1 MNEVMD
7 VLMSGV
13 ISLLGSVI
21 TVAISIIT
29 YKVTKWGN
37 EYINNQNTKLTIQQ
51 KQAVINS
58 TVAYVEQVFK
68 DLDGAQKLQEAKNA
82 ILISLEKQGIDIDED
97 EMQILIEA
105 AVLGLKQGQNKA
117 ETEMAKVEE
126 TN

>member
-1 MNEVMD
+1 MEGIQEILMPG
-7 VLMSGV
+7 VLS
-13 ISLLGSVI
+13 ILGTII
-21 TVAISIIT
+21 TVAFSIVS
-29 YKVTKWGN
+29 YKITKWGK
-37 EYINNQNTKLTIQQ
+37 EYINNQNTKFTTEQ
-51 KQAVINS
+51 KRAVVNS

-68 DLDGAQKLQEAKNA
+68 DLDGAQKLQEARNA

-117 ETEMAKVEE
+117 ETEMAEVEE

>member
-68 DLDGAQKLQEAKNA
+68 DLDGAQKLEEAKNV
-82 ILISLEKQGIDIDED
+82 ILASLEKQGIDIDED

>member
-1 MNEVMD
+1 MNEIMD
-7 VLMSGV
+7 VFMSGV

-29 YKVTKWGN
+29 YKVTKWGK
-37 EYINNQNTKLTIQQ
+37 EYINNQNTKFTTEQ
-51 KQAVINS
+51 KRAVVNS

-68 DLDGAQKLQEAKNA
+68 DLDGAQKLEEAKNV
-82 ILISLEKQGIDIDED
+82 ILTSLEKQGIDIDED

-117 ETEMAKVEE
+117 ETETAEVEE

>member
-7 VLMSGV
+7 VFMSGV
-13 ISLLGSVI
+13 ISLLGSVV
-21 TVAISIIT
+21 TVAVGIIT
-29 YKVTKWGN
+29 YKITKWGN
-37 EYINNQNTKLTIQQ
+37 EYINNQNTKLTTEQ
-51 KQAVINS
+51 KRAVVNS

-82 ILISLEKQGIDIDED
+82 ILISLEKQGIDIDEN

-117 ETEMAKVEE
+117 ETEIAELEE

>member
-68 DLDGAQKLQEAKNA
+68 DLDGAQKLEEAKNV
-82 ILISLEKQGIDIDED
+82 ILASLEKQGINIDED

-117 ETEMAKVEE
+117 ETEMAEVEE